1 MTKEVDLGLYDQA
14 NKRIRRMPW
23 QSEAK
28 KDVAA
33 CEKLW
38 GVGNE
43 RWSRDVRMGK
53 PTRKGTNVW
62 IHRALER
69 TEGIEISQ
77 YLEEKKSTEIPLV
90 VTSERGAALKSIRF

>member
-1 MTKEVDLGLYDQA
+1 MHPCLWCVLNLGEIGSAKEANLLLNTASEVDLGLYDQA

-43 RWSRDVRMGK
+43 R
-53 PTRKGTNVW
+53 
-62 IHRALER
+62 
-69 TEGIEISQ
+69 
-77 YLEEKKSTEIPLV
+77 
-90 VTSERGAALKSIRF
+90 

>member
-1 MTKEVDLGLYDQA
+1 MGSSGRKSEESIRVDLGLYDQA

-23 QSEAK
+23 QSEAM

-43 RWSRDVRMGK
+43 R
-53 PTRKGTNVW
+53 
-62 IHRALER
+62 
-69 TEGIEISQ
+69 
-77 YLEEKKSTEIPLV
+77 
-90 VTSERGAALKSIRF
+90 

>member
-1 MTKEVDLGLYDQA
+1 MLVVFINLGDFFMALRKQICSKDSHGNVRGNGTKEVDLGLYDQA

-43 RWSRDVRMGK
+43 R
-53 PTRKGTNVW
+53 
-62 IHRALER
+62 
-69 TEGIEISQ
+69 
-77 YLEEKKSTEIPLV
+77 
-90 VTSERGAALKSIRF
+90 

>member
-1 MTKEVDLGLYDQA
+1 MLVVFINLGDIFIVLRKRICCCGLKICFAKSSAKRNKRNGTREVDLGLYDQA

-43 RWSRDVRMGK
+43 R
-53 PTRKGTNVW
+53 
-62 IHRALER
+62 
-69 TEGIEISQ
+69 
-77 YLEEKKSTEIPLV
+77 
-90 VTSERGAALKSIRF
+90 

>member
-1 MTKEVDLGLYDQA
+1 MLVVFINLGDIFIALRKRTCNGNLCGKARGNETKEVDLGLYDQA

-43 RWSRDVRMGK
+43 R
-53 PTRKGTNVW
+53 
-62 IHRALER
+62 
-69 TEGIEISQ
+69 
-77 YLEEKKSTEIPLV
+77 
-90 VTSERGAALKSIRF
+90 

>member
-1 MTKEVDLGLYDQA
+1 VLVVCIELRRHLLALRKRICCCSLKLCFVKSSAKRNKRNRTKEVDLGLYDQA

-43 RWSRDVRMGK
+43 R
-53 PTRKGTNVW
+53 
-62 IHRALER
+62 
-69 TEGIEISQ
+69 
-77 YLEEKKSTEIPLV
+77 
-90 VTSERGAALKSIRF
+90 